1 MEMESLEAEA
11 LDIFVNKGKLTVK
24 AFQMSDREVAS
35 YFEDIEPEDRE
46 ERLGSVIRTGV
57 IALKAVGITE
67 KIDYIQ
73 KEFMR
78 LNSEFSES
86 LEKAETDLDEK
97 FEEIFG
103 EKGKFSEIV
112 KEHFGED
119 GKVVKELFDPARQGS
134 PLNILRNEIR
144 QEISELKTELKLE
157 TQREEIEQKTPL
169 KGAKFEDF
177 CESVLSEI
185 ARVNGDK
192 LQRTSEEVGK
202 LRPSKKGDFV
212 IELKANSQRI
222 VYEMKD
228 TGKLTFPNIYKS
240 IDEAMQNRDA
250 VYGVFL
256 VKNVESLPQSVGWF
270 NEYDGNKLICALG
283 SVNGDDT
290 LHEEI
295 LQISYKW
302 AKTKVMLESMKGED
316 VDSEFI
322 KNKVTGVQA
331 KLAELNKVKTN
342 CRSIE
347 ESTKDIRN
355 IADELQDQIGRDL
368 SEVIS
373 SLTS

>member
-1 MEMESLEAEA
+1 MESLEAEA